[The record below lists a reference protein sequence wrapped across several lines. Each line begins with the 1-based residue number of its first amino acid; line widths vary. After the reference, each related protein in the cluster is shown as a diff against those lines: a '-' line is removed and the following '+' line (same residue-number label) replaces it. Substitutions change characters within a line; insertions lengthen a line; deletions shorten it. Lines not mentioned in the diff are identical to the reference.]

1 MDAFL
6 KIAAEKIIRLAL
18 EEDLIPNGDLTA
30 SLIELDKVAT
40 LAFVSRSS
48 GVIAGS
54 YCIPLVYGIIDP
66 SIKCELL
73 LDDGCLVGNG
83 DVIARV
89 SGSLRNILTGERTAL
104 NFLSHLSGVASLTRK
119 FVDIAKAANPNV
131 VIWDTRKTTPGLRSL
146 EKAAVRSGG
155 GANHRGNLSEAVLI
169 KDNHVASLGIEG
181 AVMLAKAKWP
191 GRMIEV
197 ECDSLDQVSQA
208 ANHGATVI
216 MCDNMKPSLVK
227 EARDIVNKVT
237 NGVLIEVS
245 GGVNL
250 ESVSDYALAGADL
263 ISIGAITHSAPI
275 LDVGLD
281 FIS

>member
-18 EEDLIPNGDLTA
+18 EEDLMPNGDLTA
-30 SLIELDKVAT
+30 SLIEPDKVAT
-40 LAFVSRSS
+40 LAFVSRSN
-48 GVIAGS
+48 GVVAGS
-54 YCIPLVYGIIDP
+54 YCIPLVYAIIDP
-66 SIKCELL
+66 TIRCERL
-73 LDDGCLVGNG
+73 LDDGSLVGKG

-104 NFLSHLSGVASLTRK
+104 NFLSHLSGVATLTRK

-155 GANHRGNLSEAVLI
+155 GANHRGNLSEAILI

-197 ECDSLDQVSQA
+197 ECDSIDQVKEA
-208 ANHGATVI
+208 ASHGATVI

-227 EARDIVNKVT
+227 EARDIVRKAANE
-237 NGVLIEVS
+237 VLLEVS

-250 ESVSDYALAGADL
+250 DSVSEYALAGADL